1 VKKVMIPV
9 VALLV
14 LFAVTPVM
22 AAPATKI
29 PFTGWAGFGFANVS
43 PREE

>member
-14 LFAVTPVM
+14 LFAVAPVM

-29 PFTGWAGFGFANVS
+29 PFTGWAGFGFVNVS